1 MKSLSVV
8 VIGKNEERHIATCLR
23 SVLAAAEAAGGAE
36 VVYVDS
42 VSTDRTVEIVRA
54 LGVRVLSLRPEW
66 RLSPAAG
73 RYIGFHHTSG
83 ELVMFVDGD
92 TVIEHDWL
100 QRAVSYFDRAEVA
113 GVAGY
118 LNDQDEQGRSLT
130 FVGGRNN
137 EVEARHTLRGSAFY
151 RRAAMEQVGTFNPHL
166 RCEEEAELG
175 LRLRRAGWKLLQL
188 PFAMGCH
195 QRGSTTLKAM
205 WRAWRLGRVSG
216 VGLTWRY
223 ACRNGL
229 GWGFCFEHLR
239 PTMKF
244 SLICLALSP
253 GLVLMALGRLALDVP
268 FGLALC
274 AWLLAVSLKKRSLM
288 GPVNYVAVHAV
299 YLLGLAA
306 GLFIKELPAPE
317 AYPRNAVE
325 QVDNA
330 SGKLRG
336 FSAAQRGAITATELT
351 A

>member
-8 VIGKNEERHIATCLR
+8 VIGKNEEQHIAACLR

-42 VSTDRTVEIVRA
+42 VSTDRTIEIA
-54 LGVRVLSLRPEW
+54 QSLGVRVLALRPEW
-66 RLSPAAG
+66 QLSPAAG
-73 RYIGFHHTSG
+73 RYIGFHHTHG

-92 TVIEHDWL
+92 TIIEHDWL
-100 QRAVSYFDRAEVA
+100 RLAAPFFEQTAVA

-118 LNDQDEQGRSLT
+118 LDDLDEQGRRLP
-130 FVGGRNN
+130 FVGERTKAIETRN
-137 EVEARHTLRGSAFY
+137 TLRGIALY

-175 LRLRRAGWKLLQL
+175 LRLRQAGWTLLQL
-188 PFAMGCH
+188 PLPMGCH
-195 QRGSTTLKAM
+195 QRGISTLKAM

-223 ACRNGL
+223 ACRAGL
-229 GWGFCFEHLR
+229 GRAFCLEYLR

-244 SLICLALSP
+244 GLTCLALSP
-253 GLVLMALGRLALDVP
+253 GLIFAALGQVALAAL
-268 FGLALC
+268 FGLAFL
-274 AWLLAVSLKKRSLM
+274 AWMLAVARKKGSLL

-306 GLFIKELPAPE
+306 APFFNRLPAPE
-317 AYPRNAVE
+317 AYPRNTIEYADAEVLPTPTTVVE
-325 QVDNA
+325 QHPIWL
-330 SGKLRG
+330 S
-336 FSAAQRGAITATELT
+336 
-351 A
+351 